1 MRYLLPMRT
10 FLTTPPFAAAIR
22 FLTVPPSLPV
32 RLCSPS
38 PGPRAPGVHRTI
50 ALAGA
55 LLLASV
61 ASFLPEASL
70 GTTPLAAQVE
80 VDDAELQMA
89 VARVTARLEV
99 EIRRAMQAGQIPS
112 VTVALTDR
120 VGELWAGAYG
130 QSNLWA
136 GTPASTETV
145 YLIGSTFKAQSTV
158 ALLQLMEE
166 GKFSLDDPVRDH
178 LSGLS
183 IRGERGN
190 SPVTFRHLLTH
201 TSGMPAA
208 YGGHNVWGETVPP
221 PLAVY
226 LADSLAVV
234 RPPMQQVVYS
244 NLAYSLVGY
253 LVEVISGLPYKDYVQ
268 NRVWDPLG
276 MASTAFAPTREMEER
291 LSIPYTL
298 DQRTGRPVAAGRT
311 KANVWPA
318 GIVYGTVHDQA
329 AWVRFNLG
337 DGSFEGERI
346 LEPATM
352 DEMFRLQYRQFSGR
366 PMGGGWG
373 YENPGYGLTWWTTT
387 RNRETFFAHS
397 GSVSGYTAFVMG
409 NRTRGFGIA
418 LLTNGNR
425 AHPHLVRISNLA
437 LDLLAEALGESR

>member
-1 MRYLLPMRT
+1 M
-10 FLTTPPFAAAIR
+10 
-22 FLTVPPSLPV
+22 
-32 RLCSPS
+32 
-38 PGPRAPGVHRTI
+38 I

-55 LLLASV
+55 LLLAS
-61 ASFLPEASL
+61 AGPIPPGASL
-70 GTTPLAAQVE
+70 GGTPLSAQALVDEAE
-80 VDDAELQMA
+80 VQMA
-89 VARVTARLEV
+89 VARITARLEV
-99 EIRRAMQAGQIPS
+99 EIQRAMQAGQIPS

-120 VGELWAGAYG
+120 EGELWAGAYG
-130 QSNLWA
+130 ESNLWA

-145 YLIGSTFKAQSTV
+145 YLIGSTFKTQSTM
-158 ALLQLMEE
+158 ALLQLMEA
-166 GKFSLDDPVRDH
+166 GKFSLDDPVRDY
-178 LSGLS
+178 LPGVS
-183 IRGERGN
+183 IRGERAN

-226 LADSLAVV
+226 LADSLMAV
-234 RPPMQQVVYS
+234 RPPLQQVVYS

-253 LVEVISGLPYKDYVQ
+253 LVEVISGVPYKDYIQ

-276 MASTAFAPTREMEER
+276 MTSTAFAPTREMEER

-337 DGSFEGERI
+337 DGSFEGERL
-346 LEPATM
+346 LEPATL

-397 GSVSGYTAFVMG
+397 GSVSGYTAFIMG